1 MSIAKLLF
9 PKTRDGRKRRQ
20 FRSLQAALLVGL
32 IFSGLMALMLYLIYA
47 GKLK

>member
-9 PKTRDGRKRRQ
+9 PRARDGRKRRE
-20 FRSLQAALLVGL
+20 FRAIQTGILVGL
-32 IFSGLMALMLYLIYA
+32 ISSGLMALMLYLIYA